1 MRESSVGKAAFDKKL
16 IKQLLLSSFF
26 GVILFLILSCLFL
39 IIIIMKNSAFSDKTF
54 IFSLITLVVSSLF
67 CGFLSAK
74 RNKLKGVIC
83 GSISGFVMCA
93 VIYLITAVAS
103 GFSFSYKAIIIL
115 PAVIISSVI
124 GAILKKNI

>member
-26 GVILFLILSCLFL
+26 GVILFLILSCLFS
-39 IIIIMKNSAFSDKTF
+39 IIIMKNSAFSDKTF
-54 IFSLITLVVSSLF
+54 IFSLITLIVSSLL

-74 RNKLKGVIC
+74 RNKLKGVIS
-83 GSISGFVMCA
+83 GSISGLVMCT
-93 VIYLITAVAS
+93 VIYLITAIVS

-115 PAVIISSVI
+115 PAVIISSII

>member
-1 MRESSVGKAAFDKKL
+1 MRESSVGKAAFDKKI

-26 GVILFLILSCLFL
+26 GVILFLVLSCLL
-39 IIIIMKNSAFSDKTF
+39 SIIIMKNSAFSDKTF
-54 IFSLITLVVSSLF
+54 VFSLAALVVSSLL

-74 RNKLKGVIC
+74 RNKLKGVIS
-83 GSISGFVMCA
+83 GSISGFLMCA
-93 VIYLITAVAS
+93 VIYLITAAAS

-124 GAILKKNI
+124 GAILKKNT

>member
-26 GVILFLILSCLFL
+26 GVILFLILSCLFS
-39 IIIIMKNSAFSDKTF
+39 IIIMKNSAFSDKTF
-54 IFSLITLVVSSLF
+54 IFSLITLVVSSLL

-74 RNKLKGVIC
+74 RNKLKGVIS
-83 GSISGFVMCA
+83 GSISGLVMCA
-93 VIYLITAVAS
+93 IIYLITAAVS

-115 PAVIISSVI
+115 PAVIISSIV

>member
-26 GVILFLILSCLFL
+26 GVILFLTLSCLFS
-39 IIIIMKNSAFSDKTF
+39 IIIMKNSAFSDKTF
-54 IFSLITLVVSSLF
+54 IFSLITLIVSSLF

-74 RNKLKGVIC
+74 RNKLKGVIS

-93 VIYLITAVAS
+93 VIYLITAIVS

-115 PAVIISSVI
+115 PAVIISSII

>member
-16 IKQLLLSSFF
+16 IKQLLLSSLF
-26 GVILFLILSCLFL
+26 GAILFLVLSCLFS
-39 IIIIMKNSAFSDKTF
+39 IIIMKNSAFSDKTF
-54 IFSLITLVVSSLF
+54 IFSLITLIVSSLI

-74 RNKLKGVIC
+74 RNKLKGVIS
-83 GSISGFVMCA
+83 GSISGLVMCA
-93 VIYLITAVAS
+93 IIYLITAAVS

-115 PAVIISSVI
+115 PAVIISSIV

>member
-26 GVILFLILSCLFL
+26 GVILFLVLSCLFS
-39 IIIIMKNSAFSDKTF
+39 IVIMKNSAFSDKTF
-54 IFSLITLVVSSLF
+54 VFSLAALVVSSL
-67 CGFLSAK
+67 L
-74 RNKLKGVIC
+74 
-83 GSISGFVMCA
+83 
-93 VIYLITAVAS
+93 S

>member
-1 MRESSVGKAAFDKKL
+1 MRESSVGKAAFDKKI

-26 GVILFLILSCLFL
+26 GVILFLVLSCLFS
-39 IIIIMKNSAFSDKTF
+39 IVIMKNSAFSDKTF
-54 IFSLITLVVSSLF
+54 VFSLAALVVSSLL

-74 RNKLKGVIC
+74 SNKLKGVIS
-83 GSISGFVMCA
+83 GSISGFLMCA
-93 VIYLITAVAS
+93 VIYLITAASS

-115 PAVIISSVI
+115 PAVIISSII

>member
-1 MRESSVGKAAFDKKL
+1 MRESSVGKAAFDKKI

-26 GVILFLILSCLFL
+26 GVILFLVLSCLFS
-39 IIIIMKNSAFSDKTF
+39 IIIMKNSAFSDKTF
-54 IFSLITLVVSSLF
+54 VFSLAALVVSSLL

-74 RNKLKGVIC
+74 SNKLKGVVS
-83 GSISGFVMCA
+83 GSISGFLMCA
-93 VIYLITAVAS
+93 VIYLITAAAS

-115 PAVIISSVI
+115 PAVIISSVV

>member
-26 GVILFLILSCLFL
+26 GVILFLILSCLFS
-39 IIIIMKNSAFSDKTF
+39 IIIMKNSAFSDKTF
-54 IFSLITLVVSSLF
+54 IFSLITLIVSSLF

-74 RNKLKGVIC
+74 RNKLKGVIS
-83 GSISGFVMCA
+83 GSISGFIMCA
-93 VIYLITAVAS
+93 VIYLITAIVS

-115 PAVIISSVI
+115 PAVIISSII

>member
-26 GVILFLILSCLFL
+26 GVILFLALSCLFSV
-39 IIIIMKNSAFSDKTF
+39 IIMKNSDFSDKTLV
-54 IFSLITLVVSSLF
+54 FSLVTLIVSSLF

-74 RNKLKGVIC
+74 KNKIKGVIS
-83 GSISGFVMCA
+83 GSISGFVMCTL
-93 VIYLITAVAS
+93 IYLITAAAS

-115 PAVIISSVI
+115 PAVIISSII

>member
-26 GVILFLILSCLFL
+26 GVILFLVLSCLFS
-39 IIIIMKNSAFSDKTF
+39 IIIMKNSAFSDKTF
-54 IFSLITLVVSSLF
+54 IFSLITLIVSSLL

-74 RNKLKGVIC
+74 RNKLKGVIS
-83 GSISGFVMCA
+83 GSISGLVMCA

-115 PAVIISSVI
+115 PAVIISSIV

>member
-26 GVILFLILSCLFL
+26 GVILFLILSCLFS
-39 IIIIMKNSAFSDKTF
+39 IIIMKNSAFSDKTF
-54 IFSLITLVVSSLF
+54 IFSLITLVVSSLL

-74 RNKLKGVIC
+74 RNKLKGVIS
-83 GSISGFVMCA
+83 GSISGLVMCA
-93 VIYLITAVAS
+93 VIYLITAIVS

-115 PAVIISSVI
+115 PAVIISSIV

>member
-16 IKQLLLSSFF
+16 IKQLLLSSLF
-26 GVILFLILSCLFL
+26 GAILFLVLSCLFS
-39 IIIIMKNSAFSDKTF
+39 IIIMKNSAFSDKTF
-54 IFSLITLVVSSLF
+54 IFSLITLIVSSLI

-74 RNKLKGVIC
+74 RNKLKGVIS

-93 VIYLITAVAS
+93 VIYLITAAVS

-115 PAVIISSVI
+115 PAVIISSIV

>member
-26 GVILFLILSCLFL
+26 GVILFLILSCLFS
-39 IIIIMKNSAFSDKTF
+39 IIIMKNSAFSDKTF
-54 IFSLITLVVSSLF
+54 IFSLITLIVSSLL

-74 RNKLKGVIC
+74 RNKVKGVIS

-115 PAVIISSVI
+115 PAVIISSII

>member
-26 GVILFLILSCLFL
+26 GVILFLTLSCLSS
-39 IIIIMKNSAFSDKTF
+39 IIIMKNSAFSDKTF
-54 IFSLITLVVSSLF
+54 IFSLITLIVSSLL

-74 RNKLKGVIC
+74 RNKLKGVIS

-93 VIYLITAVAS
+93 VIYLITAIVS

-115 PAVIISSVI
+115 PAVIISSII

>member
-26 GVILFLILSCLFL
+26 GVILFLVLSCLFS
-39 IIIIMKNSAFSDKTF
+39 IVIMKNSAFSDKMF
-54 IFSLITLVVSSLF
+54 IFSLITLIVSSLF

-74 RNKLKGVIC
+74 RNKLKGVIS
-83 GSISGFVMCA
+83 GSISGLIMCG
-93 VIYLITAVAS
+93 VIYLITAAVS

>member
-16 IKQLLLSSFF
+16 IKQLLLSSLF
-26 GVILFLILSCLFL
+26 GAILFLVLSCLFS
-39 IIIIMKNSAFSDKTF
+39 IIIMKNSAFSDKTF
-54 IFSLITLVVSSLF
+54 IFSLITLVVSSLL

-74 RNKLKGVIC
+74 RNKLKGVIS
-83 GSISGFVMCA
+83 GSISGLVMCA
-93 VIYLITAVAS
+93 VIYLITAIVS

-115 PAVIISSVI
+115 PAVIISSIV

>member
-16 IKQLLLSSFF
+16 IKQLLLSSLF
-26 GVILFLILSCLFL
+26 GAILFLVLSCLFS
-39 IIIIMKNSAFSDKTF
+39 IIIMKNSAFSDKTF
-54 IFSLITLVVSSLF
+54 IFSLITLIVSSLI

-74 RNKLKGVIC
+74 RNKLKGVIS
-83 GSISGFVMCA
+83 GSISGLVMCA
-93 VIYLITAVAS
+93 VIYLITAIVS

-115 PAVIISSVI
+115 PAVIISSIV

>member
-26 GVILFLILSCLFL
+26 GVILFLILSCLFS
-39 IIIIMKNSAFSDKTF
+39 IIIMKNSAFSDKTF
-54 IFSLITLVVSSLF
+54 IFSLITLIVSSLL

-74 RNKLKGVIC
+74 RNKLKGVIS
-83 GSISGFVMCA
+83 GSISGLVMCA
-93 VIYLITAVAS
+93 IIYLITAIVS

>member
-26 GVILFLILSCLFL
+26 GVILFLILSCLFS
-39 IIIIMKNSAFSDKTF
+39 IIIMKNSAFSDKTF
-54 IFSLITLVVSSLF
+54 IFSLITLIVSSLI

-74 RNKLKGVIC
+74 RNKLKGVIS
-83 GSISGFVMCA
+83 GSISGLVMCA
-93 VIYLITAVAS
+93 IIYLITAAVS

-115 PAVIISSVI
+115 PAVIISSIV

>member
-26 GVILFLILSCLFL
+26 GVILFLILSCLFS
-39 IIIIMKNSAFSDKTF
+39 IIIMKNSAFSDKMF
-54 IFSLITLVVSSLF
+54 ILSLITLVVSSLL

-74 RNKLKGVIC
+74 RNKLKGVIS

-93 VIYLITAVAS
+93 VIYLITAIVS

-115 PAVIISSVI
+115 PAVIISSII

>member
-26 GVILFLILSCLFL
+26 GVILFLILSCLFS
-39 IIIIMKNSAFSDKTF
+39 IVIMKNSAFSDKTF
-54 IFSLITLVVSSLF
+54 IFSLITLIVSSLL

-74 RNKLKGVIC
+74 RNKLKGVIS
-83 GSISGFVMCA
+83 GSISGLVMCA
-93 VIYLITAVAS
+93 VIYLITAIVS

-115 PAVIISSVI
+115 PAVVISSVI